1 MAFGR
6 ARRDAERD
14 SRQGDETCKH
24 PAPWNSA
31 GPLYDD
37 DGKAYNK
44 YWCNECGTTTRIHYY
59 S

>member
-1 MAFGR
+1 MGSPS
-6 ARRDAERD
+6 DK
-14 SRQGDETCKH
+14 CKH

-37 DGKAYNK
+37 NGKAYDK

-59 S
+59 RD